1 MRVRI
6 ILLKIEDVFDV
17 RAAEGVYGLVIVTD
31 DADILSSAGKQARQF
46 ILALV
51 GILILVDVDIFKLV
65 LIELQHFVV
74 GFKEFDGEM
83 QKIIEVQRVVLPQ
96 RVLIH
101 RVDLGDDVLKVA
113 VGEFG
118 EIRRGSEIVFGAAD
132 VAENRARVVLFIVES
147 ELPEDVPN
155 KGGLLAGVKNS
166 EVPVQSRADFAEFL
180 DIAAEDAGAGGV
192 ERRYP

>member
-17 RAAEGVYGLVIVTD
+17 RAAESVYRLVIVTD
-31 DADILSSAGKQARQF
+31 DADILSSAGEQAREF

-51 GILILVDVDIFKLV
+51 GILILVNVDVFKLV
-65 LIELQHFVV
+65 LIELQHFVICV
-74 GFKEFDGEM
+74 KKFDGEM

-113 VGEFG
+113 VGYLGERFG
-118 EIRRGSEIVFGAAD
+118 CQEIVFGTAD
-132 VAENRARVVLFIVES
+132 VAENRARVVLFIAEA

-180 DIAAEDAGAGGV
+180 DVAAENAGAGGV

>member
-17 RAAEGVYGLVIVTD
+17 RAAESVYSLVIVAD
-31 DADILSSAGKQARQF
+31 DADILSSAGEQSREF

-51 GILILVDVDIFKLV
+51 GILILVDVDVFKLV
-65 LIELQHFVV
+65 LIEPQHFVICV
-74 GFKEFDGEM
+74 KEFDGEM

-101 RVDLGDDVLKVA
+101 RVDLGDDVLKVT

-118 EIRRGSEIVFGAAD
+118 ERFGCQEIVFGAAD
-132 VAENRARVVLFIVES
+132 VAENRARVVLFIVEA

-180 DIAAEDAGAGGV
+180 DVAAENAGAGGV
-192 ERRYP
+192 ERCYP